1 MHFLNKFFLEKKM
14 FLFLLLF
21 FFSSCI
27 TNSNLEYLRSNDTID
42 TSSFEKE
49 YRLQVGDLLSVQIS
63 TTTEQQHDFFN
74 KEHTS
79 NSQLMIQNPYL
90 YGYLIKKDGYLELP
104 SFGKVKAEGFTLQE
118 LENIIRQIAISYFE
132 SPVVKLNIIN
142 FNITVLG
149 EVNKPGNFRIVDSQV
164 NLLYA
169 LGLAGDITQYGDR
182 KKVKIIRQGDV
193 EDRVFYVDLTNKNI
207 LQDPDFILQPY
218 DVIFVSHMPKKFYAL
233 NNITNAVSLI
243 LSSLT
248 IFLLVTSN

>member
-1 MHFLNKFFLEKKM
+1 MYFLNKFLLENKM
-14 FLFLLLF
+14 FLFLSLF
-21 FFSSCI
+21 LFSSCI
-27 TNSNLEYLRSNDTID
+27 TNRNLEYLRLNNDLNA
-42 TSSFEKE
+42 SSYEKE

-104 SFGKVKAEGFTLQE
+104 SFGKVQAEGFTLQE
-118 LENIIRQIAISYFE
+118 LENIIKQIATSYFE
-132 SPVVKLNIIN
+132 APVVKLNIIN

-149 EVNKPGNFRIVDSQV
+149 EVNNPGNFKIVDSQT
-164 NLLYA
+164 NLLYV

-182 KKVKIIRQGDV
+182 KKIKIIRKGDM
-193 EDRVFYVDLTNKNI
+193 EDRVFYIDLTNKNI
-207 LQDPDFILQPY
+207 LQDPDFMLHPY
-218 DVIFVSHMPKKFYAL
+218 DIVFVSHMPKKFYAL

-248 IFLLVTSN
+248 IFLLISN